1 MKPKPLVGLYHLTV
15 PRRVAAPAGAVPPGF
30 DETILPSAESNAVR
44 ASLSVSNTAVERMT
58 AT

>member
-1 MKPKPLVGLYHLTV
+1 MFALTV

-30 DETILPSAESNAVR
+30 GETIFPSAVSNAVR